1 MPQTKKTRK
10 EYIDEMT
17 RRLILEGGLD
27 ILLKDGLDGFT
38 MDRVAKN
45 AGIAKG
51 TLYLYF
57 DDKPTLLRETIAKG
71 LEPLFKQAGALLEGD
86 LRPDEKLKAF
96 LLSGALFFEQ
106 QKQLM
111 TTALFHSESEKIYLL
126 DEDSPYY
133 KLVERVAKVL
143 EDGID
148 QGLFKPLDPTAV
160 AHMLLNAKG
169 SLIRQS
175 LLGKMTNTP
184 QENAELILSVFLNG
198 ISV

>member
-1 MPQTKKTRK
+1 MPQPKKTRK

-17 RRLILEGGLD
+17 RRLILEAGLD
-27 ILLKDGLDGFT
+27 ILLIDGLNGFT
-38 MDRVAKN
+38 MSRVAKG

-71 LEPLFKQAGALLEGD
+71 LEPFFIKAGALLEGD

-96 LLSGALFFEQ
+96 LLSGTLFFEQ

-111 TTALFHSESEKIYLL
+111 TIALFHSESDKIYLL

-133 KLVERVAKVL
+133 KLVDRVAKVL
-143 EDGID
+143 SDGID
-148 QGLFKPLDPTAV
+148 QGLFKPFDSTAV

-175 LLGKMTNTP
+175 LLGKMTHTAH
-184 QENAELILSVFLNG
+184 ENAELILSVFLNG

>member
-1 MPQTKKTRK
+1 
-10 EYIDEMT
+10 
-17 RRLILEGGLD
+17 
-27 ILLKDGLDGFT
+27 
-38 MDRVAKN
+38 
-45 AGIAKG
+45 
-51 TLYLYF
+51 
-57 DDKPTLLRETIAKG
+57 
-71 LEPLFKQAGALLEGD
+71 

-96 LLSGALFFEQ
+96 LVSGTLFFEQ

-111 TTALFHSESEKIYLL
+111 TIALFHSESEKIYLL

-133 KLVERVAKVL
+133 KLVDRVAKVL
-143 EDGID
+143 EDGIE

-175 LLGKMTNTP
+175 LLGKMTNTA
-184 QENAELILSVFLNG
+184 QETSELILSVFLNG

>member
-17 RRLILEGGLD
+17 RRLILEAGLD

-38 MDRVAKN
+38 MDRVAKG

-57 DDKPTLLRETIAKG
+57 DDKPTLLKGTIAKG

-96 LLSGALFFEQ
+96 LLSGTLFFEQ

-111 TTALFHSESEKIYLL
+111 TIALFHSESEKIYLL

-148 QGLFKPLDPTAV
+148 QGLFKSLDPTAV